1 MLSSEIEVKT
11 GGGVEGGADLKL
23 SISSGREAGSI
34 HDEIVSVRGIKRGS
48 ALRLFK
54 AK

>member
-1 MLSSEIEVKT
+1 MLSSEIEVKV
-11 GGGVEGGADLKL
+11 GGGDVCGADLKL

-34 HDEIVSVRGIKRGS
+34 YEEIVSVRGIKRAS